1 MKLRL
6 FTILIIT
13 SLYFGNKAV
22 AQEKASDIMNIAF
35 TKAKK
40 ENKNVFLIFH
50 ASWCGWCKKMDKQ
63 ILDDCCKKL
72 FTDNYIITHL
82 VVLESDNNK
91 HLENPGAAE
100 ILKKYKGDKSGIPFW
115 LIFDKNGKLLEDSF
129 DSSGQNLGCP
139 ASKGEVP
146 EFINKLKSTSK
157 LTNEELKIIENKFVN
172 KS

>member
-1 MKLRL
+1 MKSKL

-13 SLYFGNKAV
+13 LFCFENQSF
-22 AQEKASDIMNIAF
+22 AQEKASDIMNTAF

-63 ILDDCCKKL
+63 MLDDCCKKL
-72 FTDNYIITHL
+72 FNDNYIITHL
-82 VVLESDNNK
+82 VVLENDKNK
-91 HLENPGAAE
+91 HLENPGAVE

-129 DSSGQNLGCP
+129 DSSGKNLGCP
-139 ASKGEVP
+139 ASESEVP
-146 EFINKLKSTSK
+146 EFIKKLKSTSN
-157 LTNEELKIIENKFVN
+157 LTNKELKTIKNKFVK